1 MFVRLDIRYIFTLSF
16 AFFFHIGFAQD
27 PYSLIKKE
35 GYYGLKDE
43 EGTVL
48 IAPVYDQ
55 IGWSNGNFEWVD
67 NLIGYSYRGKWG
79 LLNIKNK
86 KTSPAIYYKLSVI
99 EGGYILACIKGNLSN
114 QLFYGIID
122 SEGSIKISCSYFSI
136 EPVSVGYLTSTYDYG
151 AIKKGFYDKDF
162 NAILPPIYK
171 EIKVVNKRVVMAQ
184 NFLNKWSLYRIDGID
199 SPFQDYDQF
208 TIIADGISVEKGGK
222 YGLLDLEGDAAL
234 LETEYK
240 QISGKNKFLNFPLWE
255 VRNFDLKEVTKVKA
269 DSIGFDADILTAY
282 FNGSKERLVD
292 RSSNEFI
299 RSDQKSNVKTDGFTI
314 THLERSNKW
323 SVVNTEGD
331 SIIIEKDS
339 IYYDAPFFCIL
350 SKGKWEIYNQ
360 FGSQISD
367 KAYQKIFTPMFS
379 MIPVKNHDFW
389 GFLDFKGD
397 EIISLKYDS
406 IGIGYNNK
414 IAINYLGKWGVIN
427 LFEYWIVAPIFD
439 EIAIGPY
446 GIISKSKKTT
456 SLLSF
461 EGDVLHEINGDI
473 FDHGSYLEIRTI
485 ANQKGI
491 ISLQGDIVLDPFY
504 DAVGKVGHLFW
515 GKDSLGTVLLN
526 ESGEYLIPPENGIS
540 EVLNYCTDLYMI
552 KKDGKYG
559 FININGNIRIANR
572 YDSLLCFSDKRC
584 GYKLGDKWGF
594 IDKDERLIVQP
605 IYDQVFPY
613 NDGVAVI
620 MKKEKFGLI
629 DPSGKFILSL
639 KYVGI
644 DHSLGNYLLKD
655 VNGKIGIASESGDMI
670 LRPDYEDIIPIG
682 GDLLVVNQDNRFG
695 LMDYGGYMKL
705 DLKYASIEKKNQ
717 FIIILHLPEE
727 QG

>member
-1 MFVRLDIRYIFTLSF
+1 
-16 AFFFHIGFAQD
+16 
-27 PYSLIKKE
+27 
-35 GYYGLKDE
+35 
-43 EGTVL
+43 
-48 IAPVYDQ
+48 
-55 IGWSNGNFEWVD
+55 VD
-67 NLIGYSYRGKWG
+67 NLIGYSYRDKWG

-86 KTSPAIYYKLSVI
+86 KTSPAIYYKLSVA

-122 SEGSIKISCSYFSI
+122 SKGSIKISCNYFSI

-151 AIKKGFYDKDF
+151 VVKKGFYDKDF

-171 EIKVVNKRVVMAQ
+171 EIKVVNKRVGMAQ
-184 NFLNKWSLYRIDGID
+184 NFLNKWSLFRIDGID
-199 SPFQDYDQF
+199 SPFRDYDEF

-222 YGLLDLEGDAAL
+222 YGLLDLEGEAAL
-234 LETEYK
+234 LETEHK
-240 QISGKNKFLNFPLWE
+240 QINGEKDVLNFPLWE
-255 VRNFDLKEVTKVKA
+255 VRNFDLKEVIKVKA
-269 DSIGFDADILTAY
+269 DSIGFDADILMAY
-282 FNGSKERLVD
+282 FNGRKEQLVAPSTND
-292 RSSNEFI
+292 FI
-299 RSDQKSNVKTDGFTI
+299 RNDQESIVKTDDNML

-323 SVVNTEGD
+323 SVVNTEGNQ
-331 SIIIEKDS
+331 IIFGKDS
-339 IYYDAPFFCIL
+339 IYHDAPFFYIF

-360 FGSQISD
+360 FGSKISN
-367 KAYQKIFTPMFS
+367 KAYQNISTQLFS

-439 EIAIGPY
+439 KISIGPY
-446 GIISKSKKTT
+446 GIITKSKKTT
-456 SLLSF
+456 SLFSF
-461 EGDVLHEINGDI
+461 QGDALYKIIGDI

-485 ANQKGI
+485 ANQRGI

-504 DAVGKVGHLFW
+504 DAVGKVGQLFW
-515 GKDSLGTVLLN
+515 GKDSLGTVLLD
-526 ESGEYLIPPENGIS
+526 ESGDFLIPSESGIS
-540 EVLNYCTDLYMI
+540 EVLNFCSELYMI

-559 FININGNIRIANR
+559 FINSNGNLWIANR
-572 YDSLLCFSDKRC
+572 YDSLLCFSDQRC

-594 IDKDERLIVQP
+594 IDKEERLIVQP

-613 NDGVAVI
+613 EEGVAVI
-620 MKKEKFGLI
+620 AQKGKFGLI
-629 DPSGKFILSL
+629 DPSGKLILSL
-639 KYVGI
+639 KYVSI
-644 DHSLGNYLLKD
+644 DQSFGNYLLKD
-655 VNGKIGIASESGDMI
+655 VNGNIGIANALGDVM
-670 LRPDYEDIIPIG
+670 LRTDYEDIIPIG
-682 GDLLVVNQDNRFG
+682 GNLLVVKQDDRVG

-705 DLKYASIEKKNQ
+705 DLKYASIERKNQ
-717 FIIILHLPEE
+717 YIIIRHLPNE